1 MVLLVL
7 PLLGGAQCAFVAS
20 SGGHSPDKEQR
31 NGLVVVIRDGR
42 LVDGPVEGVRFDA
55 GTLSGLTGPDGEFQF
70 EDGGSIRFSIGDI
83 PLGESVPGKSLMTP
97 LDLVPGGS
105 MDTPAV
111 INIAR
116 LLQSLDAIPDD
127 GRITITNR
135 VRTRARRANI
145 DVGAAV
151 EFLDFSD
158 NTRFANAASQLVASL
173 VSDNSRSG
181 VLVDAET
188 ARRHLRASLVEL
200 NPGN

>member
-20 SGGHSPDKEQR
+20 SGSHSPDKEQH

-116 LLQSLDAIPDD
+116 LLQSLDAVPDD
-127 GRITITNR
+127 GRITITNS
-135 VRTRARRANI
+135 VHTRARRANI
-145 DVGAAV
+145 EVGAAV